1 METVVLLHPGGT
13 DSSAMA
19 ATAAG
24 LAGRFEVRAPDRR
37 HEAFPA
43 MARATMAWLEAGLRR
58 AGRPRRPQ
66 RRRDRRAPGR
76 TGPAR
81 PRPAARVLVGRTPPP
96 GWLPGVE
103 LAERHATEPA
113 LAEELAR
120 IAVPTLVMAADR
132 DEMPLE
138 HTAAMFRALPGAQ
151 LAIVPGTDH
160 GSLADRPEL
169 CNAIIAGFLN
179 GVGPPVGSRA

>member
-24 LAGRFEVRAPDRR
+24 LTGRFDVHAPDRR

-43 MARATMAWLEAGLRR
+43 MAQATVAWLEAELPG
-58 AGRPRRPQ
+58 
-66 RRRDRRAPGR
+66 APVHLVGHSD
-76 TGPAR
+76 GAIVALLVAQAR
-81 PRPAARVLVGRTPPP
+81 PDLVRRLVFSSGVHHHA

-103 LAERHATEPA
+103 LEERHATEPA
-113 LAEELAR
+113 LGPEELAR

-138 HTAAMFRALPGAQ
+138 HTAEMFRALPRAQ

-160 GSLADRPEL
+160 GSLADRPAL
-169 CNAIIAGFLN
+169 CNAIIAAFLAAEA
-179 GVGPPVGSRA
+179 G

>member
-1 METVVLLHPGGT
+1 MQTVVLLHPGGT

-19 ATAAG
+19 DTAAG
-24 LAGRFEVRAPDRR
+24 LAGRFEVRTPDRR

-43 MARATMAWLEAGLRR
+43 MARATVAWLDA
-58 AGRPRRPQ
+58 A
-66 RRRDRRAPGR
+66 APGAPVDLV
-76 TGPAR
+76 GHSDGAIVGLLVAQAR
-81 PRPAARVLVGRTPPP
+81 PDLVRRLVFSSGVHHHS

-103 LAERHATEPA
+103 LESRHASEPA
-113 LAEELAR
+113 LGSEELAR

-138 HTAAMFRALPGAQ
+138 HTAAMFRALPSAQ

-160 GSLADRPEL
+160 GSLADRPDL
-169 CNAIIAGFLN
+169 CNAIIAGFL
-179 GVGPPVGSRA
+179 AA